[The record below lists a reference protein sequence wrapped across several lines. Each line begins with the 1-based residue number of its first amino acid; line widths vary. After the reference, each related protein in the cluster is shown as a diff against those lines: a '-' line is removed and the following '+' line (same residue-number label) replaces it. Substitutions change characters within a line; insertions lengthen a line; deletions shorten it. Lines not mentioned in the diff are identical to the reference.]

1 MTTTTVS
8 VYMVYQLVSYQRTQ
22 SSVHRPQRNESPSS
36 ARLCSH
42 NYVWPPT
49 TAPATDTHL
58 WAASMLQCYPGSSC
72 LPACWWSRGW
82 WFPESA
88 GILWRCALEN
98 FRRWSCY
105 ITFLGSV
112 CNYLYFYDCS
122 SLTRSLTLSLIRTW
136 HRTAYVDDIAQ
147 QQQFRVMILHREDH
161 IRSYQIPGSYFTYN
175 NCYNFVCLKI
185 RF

>member
-1 MTTTTVS
+1 
-8 VYMVYQLVSYQRTQ
+8 MVYQLVSYQRTQ

-72 LPACWWSRGW
+72 LPADGLVDDGSRNPRVSYDG
-82 WFPESA
+82 
-88 GILWRCALEN
+88 ALEN

>member
-1 MTTTTVS
+1 MTTTVS

-72 LPACWWSRGW
+72 LPADG
-82 WFPESA
+82 
-88 GILWRCALEN
+88 L
-98 FRRWSCY
+98 
-105 ITFLGSV
+105 
-112 CNYLYFYDCS
+112 
-122 SLTRSLTLSLIRTW
+122 
-136 HRTAYVDDIAQ
+136 VDDGSRNPRVSYDGVLLRISGGGLVISLFSDLFAITSIFTIALHSLAHSLCRS
-147 QQQFRVMILHREDH
+147 FALGTVPRMWMILH
-161 IRSYQIPGSYFTYN
+161 N
-175 NCYNFVCLKI
+175 NNDSEL
-185 RF
+185 